1 MIPFEHKEL
10 GYWFLTIVGSK
21 WVYKVKK
28 NPDGSVSRYKAR
40 LVAQGFSQEYGIDYL
55 DTFSP
60 VVRHTTV
67 PHAWNSKFTSY
78 LTVLE
83 FHASPSD
90 TSLFVKKD
98 DSDIIILLLYVDDI
112 ILTGS
117 NPLKVQKVIQELSEV
132 FEMKDMGQLTYFLG
146 LQVQYKADGSVF
158 VNQSKYNKDLVHK
171 ASMESCKPAT
181 TPCKPHHQMLH
192 SEGQLLTDP
201 TSYRSIVGSLQYLT
215 FTRPDIA
222 FAVNI
227 VCQFMSSPTDIH
239 FGAVKRII
247 RYLQGTMNIGI
258 TFSANTVSKLTAF
271 SDSDWAADLN
281 TRRSITGYVVYLGH
295 NPISWQSK
303 KQNSVSRSST
313 EAEYKALAHTAAD
326 IAWIRNILKDLAVV
340 LDAPPTIYCDNM
352 SAIAL
357 SANPVFHSR
366 IKHLDTDYHFVR
378 ERVQQGD
385 LEVLYIP
392 TEEQTA
398 DVLTKGLHSPS
409 FVKHFYNLKLE
420 NPS

>member
-1 MIPFEHKEL
+1 
-10 GYWFLTIVGSK
+10 
-21 WVYKVKK
+21 
-28 NPDGSVSRYKAR
+28 
-40 LVAQGFSQEYGIDYL
+40 
-55 DTFSP
+55 
-60 VVRHTTV
+60 
-67 PHAWNSKFTSY
+67 
-78 LTVLE
+78 
-83 FHASPSD
+83 
-90 TSLFVKKD
+90 
-98 DSDIIILLLYVDDI
+98 
-112 ILTGS
+112 
-117 NPLKVQKVIQELSEV
+117 
-132 FEMKDMGQLTYFLG
+132 
-146 LQVQYKADGSVF
+146 
-158 VNQSKYNKDLVHK
+158 
-171 ASMESCKPAT
+171 
-181 TPCKPHHQMLH
+181 MLH

-215 FTRPDIA
+215 FTRLDIA
-222 FAVNI
+222 FAVNTI
-227 VCQFMSSPTDIH
+227 CQFMSSPTDVH

-281 TRRSITGYVVYLGH
+281 TRRSITGYVVYLGN

-313 EAEYKALAHTAAD
+313 DAEYKALAHTAAD
-326 IAWIRNILKDLAVV
+326 IAWIQNILKDLDVL
-340 LDAPPTIYCDNM
+340 LDAPPTIHCDNM
-352 SAIAL
+352 SVIAL